1 MRSAAALALSILVSV
16 PNFAVP
22 AFEAAASSTL
32 RLTAPFIQFPSKAEV
47 DLFPEV
53 RELVTTFLLA
63 EAGIAKRHW
72 PKLVKR
78 AYPELKGKTL
88 EDMLVSLVV
97 RAF

>member
-1 MRSAAALALSILVSV
+1 MSV

-53 RELVTTFLLA
+53 RELVTTSLLA
-63 EAGIAKRHW
+63 EAGLAKRHW
-72 PKLVKR
+72 PKCIKR
-78 AYPELKGKTL
+78 AYPELKVNPL
-88 EDMLVSLVV
+88 EEMLVSLVV